1 MSEKRRDNK
10 NRILRTGESQRKDGR
25 YAYKYVDAFGKSQF
39 VYAWKLVPTDR
50 TPAGKREDISLREK
64 EQQIRQDLNDGI
76 DTAGK
81 KITVYELFKKCLKQ
95 QRNSRLTTQNT
106 YRYLLEFLKKDKFG
120 AKRIDT
126 VKISDVKAWLLELRD
141 SGLAYS
147 TVLFYKR
154 ALKPAFKMALHD
166 DCIRNN
172 PFDFSLN
179 SVMKNDTKSRQA
191 LTQEQ
196 EERLLTYIQSDV
208 CYRKHYDE
216 IIILLRTGLRISEF
230 CGLTVNDLD
239 FKNRIIN
246 VDHQLIKVSKIGYV
260 VQPPKSEN
268 GIRQIPMSD
277 EVYRAFKNILKNR
290 KIQKDFVIDGYKDFL
305 FINRNGNPQ
314 VSVNYEAMFRNLI
327 DKYNSK
333 NKEQLPRI
341 TPHVMRHTFCTRL
354 ANAGMNPK
362 ALQYVMGHSNITITL
377 NLYAHASLETVKSEL
392 QRFVA

>member
-25 YAYKYVDAFGKSQF
+25 YAYKYIDAFGKPQF

-64 EQQIRQDLNDGI
+64 EQEIQQDRNDGI
-76 DTAGK
+76 NTAGK
-81 KITVYELFKKCLKQ
+81 KMTVYELFKKYLKQ
-95 QRNSRLTTQNT
+95 QRNSRLSTQTT
-106 YRYLLEFLKKDKFG
+106 YGYLLDYLSRDKFG
-120 AKRIDT
+120 TRSIDT
-126 VKISDVKAWLLELRD
+126 VKISDVKAWLLELKD
-141 SGLAYS
+141 NGLAYS

-166 DCIRNN
+166 DCIRKN
-172 PFDFSLN
+172 PFDFSLS
-179 SVMKNDTKSRQA
+179 SVMKNDTQSRQA
-191 LTQEQ
+191 LTHEQ
-196 EERLLTYIQSDV
+196 EEKLLAFIQSDV

-230 CGLTVNDLD
+230 CGLTVKDLD
-239 FKNRIIN
+239 FTNRIIN
-246 VDHQLIKVSKIGYV
+246 IDHQLIKLSKIGYV
-260 VQPPKSEN
+260 IQPPKSEN

-277 EVYRAFKNILKNR
+277 EVYQCFKNILKRRR
-290 KIQKDFVIDGYKDFL
+290 KNTSFEVDGYKDFL
-305 FINRNGNPQ
+305 FINRNGNPN
-314 VSVNYEAMFRNLI
+314 VAVNYEAMFRQI
-327 DKYNSK
+327 VKKHNSR
-333 NKEQLPRI
+333 NEEQLPRI

-377 NLYAHASLETVKSEL
+377 NLYAHASLETVKAEL

>member
-1 MSEKRRDNK
+1 MSEKRRDSK

-25 YAYKYVDAFGKSQF
+25 YAYKCIDAFGKPQF

-64 EQQIRQDLNDGI
+64 VEEILQDKNDGI

-81 KITVYELFKKCLKQ
+81 KMTVYELFKKYLKQ
-95 QRNSRLTTQNT
+95 QRNARASTQNT
-106 YRYLLEFLKKDKFG
+106 YHYLLEFLKKDKFG
-120 AKRIDT
+120 ARSIDT
-126 VKISDVKAWLLELRD
+126 VKISDVKTWLLELKEN
-141 SGLAYS
+141 GLAYG

-166 DCIRNN
+166 DCIRKN
-172 PFDFSLN
+172 PFDFSLS
-179 SVMKNDTKSRQA
+179 SVMKNDTQSRQA

-196 EERLLTYIQSDV
+196 EEKLLAFVQSDV
-208 CYRKHYDE
+208 CYQKHYDE
-216 IIILLRTGLRISEF
+216 IIVLLRTGLRISEF

-239 FKNRIIN
+239 FTNRVIN
-246 VDHQLIKVSKIGYV
+246 IDHQLIKLKRNYI

-268 GIRQIPMSD
+268 GVRQIPMSD
-277 EVYRAFKNILKNR
+277 EVYQSLKNILKHRR
-290 KIQKDFVIDGYKDFL
+290 KQKELEIDGYKDFL
-305 FINRNGNPQ
+305 FINRNGNPN
-314 VSVNYEAMFRNLI
+314 VAVNYEAVFRKLVN
-327 DKYNSK
+327 KYNSK
-333 NKEQLPRI
+333 HEEQLPRI

-377 NLYAHASLETVKSEL
+377 NLYAHASLETVKAEL

>member
-1 MSEKRRDNK
+1 MSEKRRDSK

-25 YAYKYVDAFGKSQF
+25 YAYKYIDAFGKPQF

-64 EQQIRQDLNDGI
+64 VEEILQDKNDGI

-81 KITVYELFKKCLKQ
+81 KMTVYELFKKYLKQ
-95 QRNSRLTTQNT
+95 QRNARASTQNT
-106 YRYLLEFLKKDKFG
+106 YHYLLEFLKKDKFG
-120 AKRIDT
+120 ARSIDT
-126 VKISDVKAWLLELRD
+126 VKISDVKTWLLELKEN
-141 SGLAYS
+141 GLAYG

-166 DCIRNN
+166 DCIRKN
-172 PFDFSLN
+172 PFDFSLS
-179 SVMKNDTKSRQA
+179 SVMKNDTQSRQA

-196 EERLLTYIQSDV
+196 EEKLLAFVQSDV
-208 CYRKHYDE
+208 CYQKHYDE
-216 IIILLRTGLRISEF
+216 IIVLLRTGLRISEF

-239 FKNRIIN
+239 FTNRVIN
-246 VDHQLIKVSKIGYV
+246 IDHQLIKLKRNYI

-268 GIRQIPMSD
+268 GVRQIPMSD
-277 EVYRAFKNILKNR
+277 EVYQSLKNILKHRR
-290 KIQKDFVIDGYKDFL
+290 KQKELEIDGYKDFL
-305 FINRNGNPQ
+305 FINRNCNPN
-314 VSVNYEAMFRNLI
+314 VAMNYEAVFRSLVN
-327 DKYNSK
+327 KYNSK
-333 NKEQLPRI
+333 HEEQLPRI

-377 NLYAHASLETVKSEL
+377 NLYAHASLETVKAEL

>member
-50 TPAGKREDISLREK
+50 TPTGKREDISLREK
-64 EQQIRQDLNDGI
+64 EQQIHQDLNDGI

-81 KITVYELFKKCLKQ
+81 KITVYELFKKYLKQ

>member
-1 MSEKRRDNK
+1 MSEKRRDSK

-25 YAYKYVDAFGKSQF
+25 YAYKYIDAFGKPQF

-64 EQQIRQDLNDGI
+64 VEEILQDKNDGI

-81 KITVYELFKKCLKQ
+81 KMTVYELFKKYLKQ
-95 QRNSRLTTQNT
+95 QRNARASTQNT
-106 YRYLLEFLKKDKFG
+106 YHYLLEFLKKDKFG
-120 AKRIDT
+120 ARSIDT
-126 VKISDVKAWLLELRD
+126 VKISDVKTWLLELKEN
-141 SGLAYS
+141 GLAYG

-166 DCIRNN
+166 DCIRKN
-172 PFDFSLN
+172 PFDFSLS
-179 SVMKNDTKSRQA
+179 SVMKNDTQSRQA

-196 EERLLTYIQSDV
+196 EEKLLAFVQSDV
-208 CYRKHYDE
+208 CYQKHYDE
-216 IIILLRTGLRISEF
+216 IIVLLRTGLRISEF

-239 FKNRIIN
+239 FTNRVIN
-246 VDHQLIKVSKIGYV
+246 IDHQLIKLKRNYI

-268 GIRQIPMSD
+268 GVRQIPMSD
-277 EVYRAFKNILKNR
+277 EVYQSLKNILKHRR
-290 KIQKDFVIDGYKDFL
+290 KQKELEIDGYKDFL
-305 FINRNGNPQ
+305 FINRNGNPN
-314 VSVNYEAMFRNLI
+314 VAVNYEAVFRKLVN
-327 DKYNSK
+327 KYNSK
-333 NKEQLPRI
+333 HEEQLPRI

-377 NLYAHASLETVKSEL
+377 NLYAHALLETVKAEL

>member
-25 YAYKYVDAFGKSQF
+25 YTYKYVDAFGKPQF

-81 KITVYELFKKCLKQ
+81 KLTVYELFKKYLKQ

-120 AKRIDT
+120 ARRIDT

-166 DCIRNN
+166 NCIRKN

-179 SVMKNDTKSRQA
+179 SVMKNDTHSRQA
-191 LTQEQ
+191 MT
-196 EERLLTYIQSDV
+196 
-208 CYRKHYDE
+208 H
-216 IIILLRTGLRISEF
+216 
-230 CGLTVNDLD
+230 
-239 FKNRIIN
+239 
-246 VDHQLIKVSKIGYV
+246 
-260 VQPPKSEN
+260 
-268 GIRQIPMSD
+268 
-277 EVYRAFKNILKNR
+277 
-290 KIQKDFVIDGYKDFL
+290 
-305 FINRNGNPQ
+305 
-314 VSVNYEAMFRNLI
+314 
-327 DKYNSK
+327 DK
-333 NKEQLPRI
+333 
-341 TPHVMRHTFCTRL
+341 
-354 ANAGMNPK
+354 
-362 ALQYVMGHSNITITL
+362 
-377 NLYAHASLETVKSEL
+377 
-392 QRFVA
+392 

>member
-1 MSEKRRDNK
+1 MSEKRRDSK

-25 YAYKYVDAFGKSQF
+25 YAYKYIDAFGKPQF

-64 EQQIRQDLNDGI
+64 VEEILQDKSDGI

-81 KITVYELFKKCLKQ
+81 KMTVYELFKKYLKQ
-95 QRNSRLTTQNT
+95 QRNARASTQNT
-106 YRYLLEFLKKDKFG
+106 YHYLLEFLKKDKFG
-120 AKRIDT
+120 ARSIDT
-126 VKISDVKAWLLELRD
+126 VKISDVKTWLLELKEN
-141 SGLAYS
+141 GLAYG

-166 DCIRNN
+166 DCIRKN
-172 PFDFSLN
+172 PFDFSLS
-179 SVMKNDTKSRQA
+179 SVMKNDTQSRQA

-196 EERLLTYIQSDV
+196 EEKLLAFVQSDV
-208 CYRKHYDE
+208 CYQKHYDE
-216 IIILLRTGLRISEF
+216 IIVLLRTGLRISEF

-239 FKNRIIN
+239 FTNRVIN
-246 VDHQLIKVSKIGYV
+246 IDHQLIKLKRKYI

-277 EVYRAFKNILKNR
+277 EVYQSLKNILKHRR
-290 KIQKDFVIDGYKDFL
+290 KQKDLAIDGYKDFL
-305 FINRNGNPQ
+305 FINCNDNPN
-314 VSVNYEAMFRNLI
+314 VAVNYEAMFRKLVN
-327 DKYNSK
+327 KYNSK
-333 NKEQLPRI
+333 HDEQLPRI

-377 NLYAHASLETVKSEL
+377 NLYAHASLETVKAEL

>member
-64 EQQIRQDLNDGI
+64 EQQIHQDLNDGI

-81 KITVYELFKKCLKQ
+81 KITVYELFKKYLKQ

-246 VDHQLIKVSKIGYV
+246 ADHQLIKVSKIGYV

>member
-25 YAYKYVDAFGKSQF
+25 YAYKYIDAFGKPQF

-64 EQQIRQDLNDGI
+64 EQEIQQDRNDGI
-76 DTAGK
+76 NTAGK
-81 KITVYELFKKCLKQ
+81 KMTVYELFKKYLKQ
-95 QRNSRLTTQNT
+95 QRNSRLSTQTT
-106 YRYLLEFLKKDKFG
+106 YGYLLDYLSRDKFG
-120 AKRIDT
+120 ARSIDT
-126 VKISDVKAWLLELRD
+126 VKISDVKAWLLELKD
-141 SGLAYS
+141 NGLAYS

-166 DCIRNN
+166 DCIRKN
-172 PFDFSLN
+172 PFDFSLS
-179 SVMKNDTKSRQA
+179 SVMKNDTQSRQA

-196 EERLLTYIQSDV
+196 EEKLLAFVQSDV

-230 CGLTVNDLD
+230 CGLTVKDLD
-239 FKNRIIN
+239 FTNRIIN
-246 VDHQLIKVSKIGYV
+246 IDHQLIKLSKIGYV
-260 VQPPKSEN
+260 IQPPKSEN

-277 EVYRAFKNILKNR
+277 EVYQCFKNILKRRR
-290 KIQKDFVIDGYKDFL
+290 KNTSFEVDGYKDFL
-305 FINRNGNPQ
+305 FINRNGNPN
-314 VSVNYEAMFRNLI
+314 VAVNYEAMFRQI
-327 DKYNSK
+327 VKKHNSR
-333 NKEQLPRI
+333 NEEQLPRI

-377 NLYAHASLETVKSEL
+377 NLYAHASLETVKAEL

>member
-1 MSEKRRDNK
+1 MSEKRRDSK

-25 YAYKYVDAFGKSQF
+25 YAYKYIDAFGKPQF

-64 EQQIRQDLNDGI
+64 VEEILQDKNDGI

-81 KITVYELFKKCLKQ
+81 KMTVYELFKKYLKQ
-95 QRNSRLTTQNT
+95 QRNARASTQNT
-106 YRYLLEFLKKDKFG
+106 YHYLLEFLKKDKFG
-120 AKRIDT
+120 ARSIDT
-126 VKISDVKAWLLELRD
+126 VKISDVKTWLLELKEN
-141 SGLAYS
+141 GLAYG

-166 DCIRNN
+166 DCIRKN
-172 PFDFSLN
+172 PFDFSLS
-179 SVMKNDTKSRQA
+179 SVMKNDTQSRQA

-196 EERLLTYIQSDV
+196 EEKMLAFVQSDV
-208 CYRKHYDE
+208 CYQKHYDE
-216 IIILLRTGLRISEF
+216 IIVLLRTGLRISEF

-239 FKNRIIN
+239 FTNRVIN
-246 VDHQLIKVSKIGYV
+246 IDHQLIKLKRNYI

-268 GIRQIPMSD
+268 GVRQIPMSD
-277 EVYRAFKNILKNR
+277 EVYQSLKNILKHRR
-290 KIQKDFVIDGYKDFL
+290 KQKELEIDGYKDFL
-305 FINRNGNPQ
+305 FINRNGNPN
-314 VSVNYEAMFRNLI
+314 VAVNYEAVFRKLVN
-327 DKYNSK
+327 KYNSK
-333 NKEQLPRI
+333 HEEQLPRI

-377 NLYAHASLETVKSEL
+377 NLYAHASLETVKAEL

>member
-1 MSEKRRDNK
+1 MSEKRRDSK

-25 YAYKYVDAFGKSQF
+25 YAYKYIDAFGKPQF

-64 EQQIRQDLNDGI
+64 VEEILQDKNDGI

-81 KITVYELFKKCLKQ
+81 KMTVYELFKKYLKQ
-95 QRNSRLTTQNT
+95 QRNARASTQNT
-106 YRYLLEFLKKDKFG
+106 YHYLLEFLKKDKFG
-120 AKRIDT
+120 ARSIDT
-126 VKISDVKAWLLELRD
+126 VKISDVKTWLLELKEN
-141 SGLAYS
+141 GLAYG

-166 DCIRNN
+166 DCIRKN
-172 PFDFSLN
+172 PFDFSLS
-179 SVMKNDTKSRQA
+179 SVMKNDTQSRQA

-196 EERLLTYIQSDV
+196 EEKLLAFVQSDV
-208 CYRKHYDE
+208 CYQKQYDE
-216 IIILLRTGLRISEF
+216 IIVLLRTGLRISEF

-239 FKNRIIN
+239 FTNRVIN
-246 VDHQLIKVSKIGYV
+246 IDHQLIKLKRNYI

-268 GIRQIPMSD
+268 GVRQIPMSD
-277 EVYRAFKNILKNR
+277 EVYQSLKNILKHRR
-290 KIQKDFVIDGYKDFL
+290 KQKELEIDGYKDFL
-305 FINRNGNPQ
+305 FINRNGNPN
-314 VSVNYEAMFRNLI
+314 VAVNYEAVFRKLVN
-327 DKYNSK
+327 KYNSK
-333 NKEQLPRI
+333 HEEQLPRI

-377 NLYAHASLETVKSEL
+377 NLYAHASLETVKAEL

>member
-25 YAYKYVDAFGKSQF
+25 YAYKYIDAFGRPQF

-64 EQQIRQDLNDGI
+64 EQEIRQDLNDGI
-76 DTAGK
+76 NTAGK
-81 KITVYELFKKCLKQ
+81 KMTVYELFKKYLKQ
-95 QRNSRLTTQNT
+95 QRNARLSTQST
-106 YRYLLEFLKKDKFG
+106 YGYLLEFLSRDKFG
-120 AKRIDT
+120 ARSIDT

-141 SGLAYS
+141 NGLAYG

-166 DCIRNN
+166 DCIRKN
-172 PFDFSLN
+172 PFDFSL
-179 SVMKNDTKSRQA
+179 STVMKNDTQSRQA
-191 LTQEQ
+191 LTPEQ
-196 EERLLTYIQSDV
+196 EEKLLAFVQSDV
-208 CYRKHYDE
+208 CYQKHYDE

-230 CGLTVNDLD
+230 CGLTLNDLD
-239 FKNRIIN
+239 FTNRLIN
-246 VDHQLIKVSKIGYV
+246 IDHQLIKVAKIGYV

-268 GIRQIPMSD
+268 GVRQIPMSE
-277 EVYRAFKNILKNR
+277 EVYQAFMNILKNR
-290 KIQKDFVIDGYKDFL
+290 RKQSLFVIDGYSNFL
-305 FINRNGNPQ
+305 FINRNGVPN
-314 VSVNYEAMFRNLI
+314 VASNYEAMFRNLI
-327 DKYNSK
+327 KKYNKK
-333 NKEQLPRI
+333 NKDQLPKV

-362 ALQYVMGHSNITITL
+362 ALQYVIGHSNITITL
-377 NLYAHASLETVKSEL
+377 NLYAHASLETVKSEI

>member
-25 YAYKYVDAFGKSQF
+25 YAYKYVDVFGKTQF

-64 EQQIRQDLNDGI
+64 EQEIRQDLNDGI

-81 KITVYELFKKCLKQ
+81 KMTVYELFKKYLKQ
-95 QRNSRLTTQNT
+95 QRNARLTTQNT
-106 YRYLLEFLKKDKFG
+106 YSYLLEFLKKDKFG
-120 AKRIDT
+120 ARSIDT
-126 VKISDVKAWLLELRD
+126 VKISDVKTWLLELKD
-141 SGLAYS
+141 NVLAYS

-166 DCIRNN
+166 DCIRKN
-172 PFDFSLN
+172 PFDFSLS
-179 SVMKNDTKSRQA
+179 SVMKNDTQNRQA

-196 EERLLTYIQSDV
+196 EEQLLTYVQSDV

-246 VDHQLIKVSKIGYV
+246 IDHQLIKISKIGYV

-268 GIRQIPMSD
+268 GIRQIPMYQS
-277 EVYRAFKNILKNR
+277 FKNILKHRR
-290 KIQKDFVIDGYKDFL
+290 KQKDLVIDGYRDFL

-314 VSVNYEAMFRNLI
+314 VAVNYEAMFRTLV

-333 NKEQLPRI
+333 HEEQLPRI
-341 TPHVMRHTFCTRL
+341 TPHVMRRTFCTRL

>member
-1 MSEKRRDNK
+1 MKEKRRDSK
-10 NRILRTGESQRKDGR
+10 GRILHTGESQRTDGK
-25 YAYKYVDAFGKSQF
+25 YLYKYVDAFGKSQF

-64 EQQIRQDLNDGI
+64 EQQIHQDLNDGI

-81 KITVYELFKKCLKQ
+81 KITVYELFKKYLKQ

>member
-1 MSEKRRDNK
+1 MSEKRRDSK

-25 YAYKYVDAFGKSQF
+25 YAYKYIDAFGKPQF
-39 VYAWKLVPTDR
+39 VYAWKPVPTDR

-64 EQQIRQDLNDGI
+64 VEEILQDKNDGI

-81 KITVYELFKKCLKQ
+81 KMTVYELFKKYLKQ
-95 QRNSRLTTQNT
+95 QRNARASTQNT
-106 YRYLLEFLKKDKFG
+106 YHYLLEFLKKDKFG
-120 AKRIDT
+120 ARSIDT
-126 VKISDVKAWLLELRD
+126 VKISDVKTWLLELKEN
-141 SGLAYS
+141 GLAYG

-166 DCIRNN
+166 DCIRKN
-172 PFDFSLN
+172 PFDFSLS
-179 SVMKNDTKSRQA
+179 SVMKNDTQSRQA

-196 EERLLTYIQSDV
+196 EEKLLAFVQSDV
-208 CYRKHYDE
+208 CYQKHYDE
-216 IIILLRTGLRISEF
+216 IIVLLRTGLRISEF

-239 FKNRIIN
+239 FTNRVIN
-246 VDHQLIKVSKIGYV
+246 IDHQLIKLKRNYI

-268 GIRQIPMSD
+268 GVRQIPMSD
-277 EVYRAFKNILKNR
+277 EVYQSLKNILKHRR
-290 KIQKDFVIDGYKDFL
+290 KQKELEIDGYKDFL
-305 FINRNGNPQ
+305 FINRNGNPN
-314 VSVNYEAMFRNLI
+314 VAMNYEAVFRSLVN
-327 DKYNSK
+327 KYNSK
-333 NKEQLPRI
+333 HEEQLPRI

-377 NLYAHASLETVKSEL
+377 NLYAHASLETVKAEL

>member
-25 YAYKYVDAFGKSQF
+25 YTYKYVDAFGKPQF

-81 KITVYELFKKCLKQ
+81 KITVYELFKKYLKQ

-120 AKRIDT
+120 ARCIDT

-166 DCIRNN
+166 DCIRKN

-179 SVMKNDTKSRQA
+179 SVMKNDTQSRQA

-277 EVYRAFKNILKNR
+277 EVYQAFKNILKHR
-290 KIQKDFVIDGYKDFL
+290 KIQKELVIDGYKDFL

-314 VSVNYEAMFRNLI
+314 VSVNYEAMFRKLI
-327 DKYNSK
+327 AKYNSK
-333 NKEQLPRI
+333 HEEQLPKI

>member
-64 EQQIRQDLNDGI
+64 EQQIHQDLNDGI

-81 KITVYELFKKCLKQ
+81 KITVYELFKKYLKQ

-106 YRYLLEFLKKDKFG
+106 YHYLLEFLKKDKFG

>member
-25 YAYKYVDAFGKSQF
+25 YTYKYVDAFGKPQF

-50 TPAGKREDISLREK
+50 TPAGKLEDISLREK

-81 KITVYELFKKCLKQ
+81 KLTVYELFKKYLKQ

-120 AKRIDT
+120 ARRIDT

-166 DCIRNN
+166 NCIRKN

-179 SVMKNDTKSRQA
+179 SVMKNDTQSRQA
-191 LTQEQ
+191 MTQEQ

-277 EVYRAFKNILKNR
+277 EVYQAFKNILKHR
-290 KIQKDFVIDGYKDFL
+290 KIQKELVIDGYKDFL

-314 VSVNYEAMFRNLI
+314 VSVNYEAMFRKLI
-327 DKYNSK
+327 AKYNSK
-333 NKEQLPRI
+333 HEEQLPKI

-392 QRFVA
+392 QRFVV

>member
-1 MSEKRRDNK
+1 MSEKRRDSK

-25 YAYKYVDAFGKSQF
+25 YAYKYIDAFGKPQF

-64 EQQIRQDLNDGI
+64 VEEILQDKNDGI

-81 KITVYELFKKCLKQ
+81 KMTVYELFKKYLKQ
-95 QRNSRLTTQNT
+95 QRNARASTQNT
-106 YRYLLEFLKKDKFG
+106 YHYLLEFLKKDKFG
-120 AKRIDT
+120 ARSIDT
-126 VKISDVKAWLLELRD
+126 VKISDVKTWLLELKEN
-141 SGLAYS
+141 GLAYG

-166 DCIRNN
+166 DCIRKN
-172 PFDFSLN
+172 PFDFSLS
-179 SVMKNDTKSRQA
+179 SVMKNDTQSRQA

-196 EERLLTYIQSDV
+196 EEKLLAFVQSDV
-208 CYRKHYDE
+208 CYQKHYDE
-216 IIILLRTGLRISEF
+216 IIVLLRTGLRISEF

-239 FKNRIIN
+239 FTNRVIN
-246 VDHQLIKVSKIGYV
+246 IDHQLIKLKRNYI

-268 GIRQIPMSD
+268 GVRQIPMSD
-277 EVYRAFKNILKNR
+277 EVYQSLKNILKHRR
-290 KIQKDFVIDGYKDFL
+290 KQKELEIDGYKDFL
-305 FINRNGNPQ
+305 FINRNGNPN
-314 VSVNYEAMFRNLI
+314 VAMNYEAVFRSLVN
-327 DKYNSK
+327 KYNSK
-333 NKEQLPRI
+333 HEEQLPRI

-377 NLYAHASLETVKSEL
+377 NLYAHASLETVKAEL

>member
-1 MSEKRRDNK
+1 MSEKRRDSK

-25 YAYKYVDAFGKSQF
+25 YAYKYIDAFGKPQF

-64 EQQIRQDLNDGI
+64 VEEILLDKNDGI

-81 KITVYELFKKCLKQ
+81 KMTVYELFKKYLKQ
-95 QRNSRLTTQNT
+95 QRNARASTQNT
-106 YRYLLEFLKKDKFG
+106 YHYLLEFLKKDKFG
-120 AKRIDT
+120 ARSIDT
-126 VKISDVKAWLLELRD
+126 VKISDVKTWLLELKEN
-141 SGLAYS
+141 GLAYG

-166 DCIRNN
+166 DCIRKN
-172 PFDFSLN
+172 PFDFSLS
-179 SVMKNDTKSRQA
+179 SVMKNDTQSRQA

-196 EERLLTYIQSDV
+196 EEKLLAFVQSDV
-208 CYRKHYDE
+208 CYQKHYDE
-216 IIILLRTGLRISEF
+216 IIVLLRTGLRISEF

-239 FKNRIIN
+239 FTNRVIN
-246 VDHQLIKVSKIGYV
+246 IDHQLIKLKRNYI

-268 GIRQIPMSD
+268 GVRQIPMSD
-277 EVYRAFKNILKNR
+277 EVYQSLKNILKHRR
-290 KIQKDFVIDGYKDFL
+290 KQKELEIDGYKDFL
-305 FINRNGNPQ
+305 FINRNGNPN
-314 VSVNYEAMFRNLI
+314 VAMNYEAVFRSLVN
-327 DKYNSK
+327 KYNSK
-333 NKEQLPRI
+333 HEEQLPRI

-377 NLYAHASLETVKSEL
+377 NLYAHASLETVKAEL

>member
-1 MSEKRRDNK
+1 MSEKRRDSK

-25 YAYKYVDAFGKSQF
+25 YAYKYIDAFGKPQF

-64 EQQIRQDLNDGI
+64 VEEILQDKNDGI

-81 KITVYELFKKCLKQ
+81 KMTVYELFKKYLKQ
-95 QRNSRLTTQNT
+95 QRNARASTQNT
-106 YRYLLEFLKKDKFG
+106 YHYLLEFLKKDKFG
-120 AKRIDT
+120 ARSIDT
-126 VKISDVKAWLLELRD
+126 VKISDVKTWLLELKEN
-141 SGLAYS
+141 GLAYG

-166 DCIRNN
+166 DCIRKN
-172 PFDFSLN
+172 PFDFSLS
-179 SVMKNDTKSRQA
+179 SVMKNDTQSRQA

-196 EERLLTYIQSDV
+196 EEKLLAFVQSDV
-208 CYRKHYDE
+208 CYQKHYDE
-216 IIILLRTGLRISEF
+216 IIVLLRTGLRISEF

-239 FKNRIIN
+239 FTNRVIN
-246 VDHQLIKVSKIGYV
+246 IDHQLIKLKRNYI

-268 GIRQIPMSD
+268 GVRQIPMSD
-277 EVYRAFKNILKNR
+277 EVYQSLKNILKHRR
-290 KIQKDFVIDGYKDFL
+290 KQKELEIDGYKDFL
-305 FINRNGNPQ
+305 FINRNGNPN
-314 VSVNYEAMFRNLI
+314 VAVNYEAVFRSLVN
-327 DKYNSK
+327 KYNSK
-333 NKEQLPRI
+333 HEEQLPRI

-377 NLYAHASLETVKSEL
+377 NLYAHASLETVKAEL

>member
-1 MSEKRRDNK
+1 MSEKRRDNR

-25 YAYKYVDAFGKSQF
+25 YAYKYIDAFGKPQF

-64 EQQIRQDLNDGI
+64 EQEIQQDRNDGI
-76 DTAGK
+76 NTAGK
-81 KITVYELFKKCLKQ
+81 KMTVYELFKKYLKQ
-95 QRNSRLTTQNT
+95 QRNSRLSTQTT
-106 YRYLLEFLKKDKFG
+106 YGYLLDYLSRDKFG
-120 AKRIDT
+120 ARSIDT
-126 VKISDVKAWLLELRD
+126 VKISDVKAWLLELKD
-141 SGLAYS
+141 NGLAYS

-166 DCIRNN
+166 DCIRKN
-172 PFDFSLN
+172 PFDFSLS
-179 SVMKNDTKSRQA
+179 SVMKNDTQSRQA

-196 EERLLTYIQSDV
+196 EEKLLAFVQSDV

-230 CGLTVNDLD
+230 CGLTVKDLD
-239 FKNRIIN
+239 FTNRIIN
-246 VDHQLIKVSKIGYV
+246 IDHQLIKLSKIGYV
-260 VQPPKSEN
+260 IQPPKSEN

-277 EVYRAFKNILKNR
+277 EVYQCFKNILKRRR
-290 KIQKDFVIDGYKDFL
+290 KNTSFEVDGYKDFL
-305 FINRNGNPQ
+305 FINRNGNPN
-314 VSVNYEAMFRNLI
+314 VAVNYEAMFRQI
-327 DKYNSK
+327 VKKHNSTHE
-333 NKEQLPRI
+333 EQLPRI

-377 NLYAHASLETVKSEL
+377 NLYAHASLETVKAEL

>member
-25 YAYKYVDAFGKSQF
+25 YAYKYVDTFGKSQF

-81 KITVYELFKKCLKQ
+81 KITVYELFKKYLKQ

>member
-1 MSEKRRDNK
+1 MSEKRRDSK

-25 YAYKYVDAFGKSQF
+25 YAYKYIDAFGKPQF

-64 EQQIRQDLNDGI
+64 VEEILQDKNDGI

-81 KITVYELFKKCLKQ
+81 KMTVYELFKKYLKQ
-95 QRNSRLTTQNT
+95 QRNARASTQNT
-106 YRYLLEFLKKDKFG
+106 YHYLLEFLKKDKFG
-120 AKRIDT
+120 ARSIDT
-126 VKISDVKAWLLELRD
+126 VKISDVKTWLLELKEN
-141 SGLAYS
+141 GLAYG

-166 DCIRNN
+166 DCIRKN
-172 PFDFSLN
+172 PFDFSLS
-179 SVMKNDTKSRQA
+179 SVMKNDTQSRQA
-191 LTQEQ
+191 LTHEQ
-196 EERLLTYIQSDV
+196 EEKLLAFVQSDV
-208 CYRKHYDE
+208 CYQKHYDE
-216 IIILLRTGLRISEF
+216 IIVLLRTGLRISEF

-239 FKNRIIN
+239 FTNRVIN
-246 VDHQLIKVSKIGYV
+246 IDHQLIKLKRNYI

-268 GIRQIPMSD
+268 GVRQIPMSD
-277 EVYRAFKNILKNR
+277 EVYQSLKNILKHRR
-290 KIQKDFVIDGYKDFL
+290 KQKELEIDGYKDFL
-305 FINRNGNPQ
+305 FINRNGNPN
-314 VSVNYEAMFRNLI
+314 VAVNYEAVFRKLVN
-327 DKYNSK
+327 KYNSK
-333 NKEQLPRI
+333 HEEQLPRI

-377 NLYAHASLETVKSEL
+377 NLYAHASLETVKAEL

>member
-25 YAYKYVDAFGKSQF
+25 YTYKYVDAFGKPQF

-81 KITVYELFKKCLKQ
+81 KLTVYELFKKYLKQ

-120 AKRIDT
+120 ARRIDT

-166 DCIRNN
+166 NCIRKN

-179 SVMKNDTKSRQA
+179 SVMKNDTQSRQA
-191 LTQEQ
+191 MTQEQ

-277 EVYRAFKNILKNR
+277 EVYQAFKNILKHR
-290 KIQKDFVIDGYKDFL
+290 KIQKELVIDGYKDFL

-314 VSVNYEAMFRNLI
+314 VSVNYEAMFRKLI
-327 DKYNSK
+327 AKYNSK
-333 NKEQLPRI
+333 HEEQLPKI

-392 QRFVA
+392 QRFVV

>member
-1 MSEKRRDNK
+1 MSEKRRDSK

-25 YAYKYVDAFGKSQF
+25 YAYKYIDAFGKPQF

-64 EQQIRQDLNDGI
+64 VEEILQDKNDGI

-81 KITVYELFKKCLKQ
+81 KMTVYELFKKYLKQ
-95 QRNSRLTTQNT
+95 QRNARASTQNT
-106 YRYLLEFLKKDKFG
+106 YHYLLEFLKKDKFG
-120 AKRIDT
+120 ARSIDT
-126 VKISDVKAWLLELRD
+126 VKISDVKTWLLELKEN
-141 SGLAYS
+141 GLAYG

-166 DCIRNN
+166 DCIRKN
-172 PFDFSLN
+172 PFDFSLS
-179 SVMKNDTKSRQA
+179 SVMKNDTQSRQA

-196 EERLLTYIQSDV
+196 EEKLLAFVQSDV
-208 CYRKHYDE
+208 CYQKHYDE
-216 IIILLRTGLRISEF
+216 IIVLLRTGLRISEF

-239 FKNRIIN
+239 FTNRVIN
-246 VDHQLIKVSKIGYV
+246 IDHQLIKLKRNYI

-268 GIRQIPMSD
+268 GVRQIPMSD
-277 EVYRAFKNILKNR
+277 EVYQSLKNILKHRR
-290 KIQKDFVIDGYKDFL
+290 KQKELEIDGYKDFL
-305 FINRNGNPQ
+305 FINRNGNPN
-314 VSVNYEAMFRNLI
+314 VAVNYEAVFRKLVN
-327 DKYNSK
+327 KYNSK
-333 NKEQLPRI
+333 HEEQLPRI

-377 NLYAHASLETVKSEL
+377 NLYAHASLETVKAEL

>member
-1 MSEKRRDNK
+1 MSEKRRDSK
-10 NRILRTGESQRKDGR
+10 NRILRTGESQRNDGR
-25 YAYKYVDAFGKSQF
+25 YAYKYIDAFGKPQF

-64 EQQIRQDLNDGI
+64 VEEILQDKNDGI

-81 KITVYELFKKCLKQ
+81 KMTVYELFKKYLKQ
-95 QRNSRLTTQNT
+95 QRNARASTQNT
-106 YRYLLEFLKKDKFG
+106 YHYLLEFLKKDKFG
-120 AKRIDT
+120 ARSIDT
-126 VKISDVKAWLLELRD
+126 VKISDVKTWLLELKEN
-141 SGLAYS
+141 GLAYG

-166 DCIRNN
+166 DCIRKN
-172 PFDFSLN
+172 PFDFSLS
-179 SVMKNDTKSRQA
+179 SVMKNDTQSRQA

-196 EERLLTYIQSDV
+196 EEKLLAFVQSDV
-208 CYRKHYDE
+208 CYQKHYDE
-216 IIILLRTGLRISEF
+216 IIVLLRTGLRISEF

-239 FKNRIIN
+239 FTNRVIN
-246 VDHQLIKVSKIGYV
+246 IDHQLIKLKRNYI

-268 GIRQIPMSD
+268 GVRQIPMSD
-277 EVYRAFKNILKNR
+277 EVYQSLKNILKHRR
-290 KIQKDFVIDGYKDFL
+290 KQKELEIDGYKDFL
-305 FINRNGNPQ
+305 FINRNGNPN
-314 VSVNYEAMFRNLI
+314 VAMNYEAVFRSLVN
-327 DKYNSK
+327 KYNSK
-333 NKEQLPRI
+333 HEEQLPRI

-377 NLYAHASLETVKSEL
+377 NLYAHASLETVKAEL

>member
-81 KITVYELFKKCLKQ
+81 KITVYELFKKYLKQ

>member
-1 MSEKRRDNK
+1 MKDSRKDSKGRVLKDS
-10 NRILRTGESQRKDGR
+10 ESQRKDGR
-25 YAYKYVDAFGKSQF
+25 YAYKYIDAFGKPQF

-64 EQQIRQDLNDGI
+64 VEEILQDKNDGI

-81 KITVYELFKKCLKQ
+81 KMTVYELFKKYLKQ
-95 QRNSRLTTQNT
+95 QRNARASTQNT
-106 YRYLLEFLKKDKFG
+106 YHYLLEFLKKDKFG
-120 AKRIDT
+120 ARSIDT
-126 VKISDVKAWLLELRD
+126 VKISDVKTWLLELKEN
-141 SGLAYS
+141 GLAYG

-166 DCIRNN
+166 DCIRKN
-172 PFDFSLN
+172 PFDFSLS
-179 SVMKNDTKSRQA
+179 SVMKNDTQSRQA

-196 EERLLTYIQSDV
+196 EEKLLAFVQSDV
-208 CYRKHYDE
+208 CYQKHYDE
-216 IIILLRTGLRISEF
+216 IIVLLRTGLRISEF

-239 FKNRIIN
+239 FTNRVIN
-246 VDHQLIKVSKIGYV
+246 IDHQLIKLKRNYI

-268 GIRQIPMSD
+268 GVRQIPMSD
-277 EVYRAFKNILKNR
+277 EVYQSLKNILKHRR
-290 KIQKDFVIDGYKDFL
+290 KQKELEIDGYKDFL
-305 FINRNGNPQ
+305 FINRNGNPN
-314 VSVNYEAMFRNLI
+314 VAVNYEAVFRKLVN
-327 DKYNSK
+327 KYNSK
-333 NKEQLPRI
+333 HEEQLPRI

-377 NLYAHASLETVKSEL
+377 NLYAHASLETVKAEL

>member
-1 MSEKRRDNK
+1 MSEKRRDSK

-25 YAYKYVDAFGKSQF
+25 YAYKYIDAFGKPQF

-64 EQQIRQDLNDGI
+64 VEEILQDKNDGI

-81 KITVYELFKKCLKQ
+81 KMTVYELFKKYLKQ
-95 QRNSRLTTQNT
+95 QRNARASTQNT
-106 YRYLLEFLKKDKFG
+106 YHYLLEFLKKDKFG
-120 AKRIDT
+120 ARSIDT
-126 VKISDVKAWLLELRD
+126 VKISDVKTWLLELKEN
-141 SGLAYS
+141 GLAYG

-166 DCIRNN
+166 DCIRKN
-172 PFDFSLN
+172 PFDFSLS
-179 SVMKNDTKSRQA
+179 SVMKNDTQSRQA

-196 EERLLTYIQSDV
+196 EEKLLAFVQSDV
-208 CYRKHYDE
+208 CYQKHYDE
-216 IIILLRTGLRISEF
+216 IIVLLRTGLRIAEF

-239 FKNRIIN
+239 FTNRVIN
-246 VDHQLIKVSKIGYV
+246 IDHQLIKLKRNYI

-268 GIRQIPMSD
+268 GVRQIPMSD
-277 EVYRAFKNILKNR
+277 EVYQSLKNILKHRR
-290 KIQKDFVIDGYKDFL
+290 KQKELEIDGYKDFL
-305 FINRNGNPQ
+305 FINRNGNPN
-314 VSVNYEAMFRNLI
+314 VAMNYEAVFRSLVN
-327 DKYNSK
+327 KYNSK
-333 NKEQLPRI
+333 HEEQLPRI

-377 NLYAHASLETVKSEL
+377 NLYAHASLETVKAEL